1 MFEIEV
7 TEPLPRLSLNDDQTG
22 LAIVMRRKGR
32 ARGILARFACRQEN
46 PLQPAEIG
54 QRILAEAGQTLLAEA
69 IREEMAPP
77 LTATLPSVTI
87 AICTK
92 DRPND
97 LASLLKSLQASLA
110 ATARRNAVRE
120 TMVIDNASSDDRT
133 RQTALS
139 FPGTRYLLES

>member
-32 ARGILARFACRQEN
+32 PVGFWLDSPAGKRT
-46 PLQPAEIG
+46 LQPAEIG

-97 LASLLKSLQASLA
+97 LAGLLKSLQASLA

-139 FPGTRYLLES
+139 FSGTRYLLES